1 MVDVG
6 ARWGISKT
14 KPKTSAT
21 PKSKVRKT
29 SSKPKAKS
37 RPAAQLADRWGLRP
51 SRLKPKTLA
60 RASSA
65 ASSSASV
72 PKRPV
77 DEDAEAECL
86 GPADETDLQHTA
98 RHSANSDQCS
108 RCRQISSLQFIVVVT
123 CFFQFGHKLCFVIIR
138 CCDRF
143 LRFKDRW
150 EQIGSLRHTSWG
162 KPQRTTWLAQRPGR
176 RGGTWALGCVF
187 CAHLVHTLAK
197 YPAER
202 KRLFPVLDLHL
213 T

>member
-108 RCRQISSLQFIVVVT
+108 RCRQISSLQFMVVVT
-123 CFFQFGHKLCFVIIR
+123 CFFFNLAINCVLSSFGVVTDSC
-138 CCDRF
+138 
-143 LRFKDRW
+143 
-150 EQIGSLRHTSWG
+150 GSKIDGNRSEVFGIPLG
-162 KPQRTTWLAQRPGR
+162 ANLNEPPG
-176 RGGTWALGCVF
+176 
-187 CAHLVHTLAK
+187 
-197 YPAER
+197 
-202 KRLFPVLDLHL
+202 
-213 T
+213 